1 MDSVHGCLPLKAEP
15 SSNSEYAYIL
25 LRRNQSPKKNLTIQD
40 AQDMQVTEE
49 IAALDP
55 SQESEKKLAGPSK
68 PVESSFLDANGDSDP
83 MDLTTRSSTLFK
95 RLTLTVLLLLLLTSK
110 HFGLWRLQPL
120 ASSAG
125 ESGDSDG
132 VHSDAYDGDSDE
144 VVSDKDRNSA
154 YAKHSVGHDKK

>member
-1 MDSVHGCLPLKAEP
+1 MNITIEVAE
-15 SSNSEYAYIL
+15 
-25 LRRNQSPKKNLTIQD
+25 
-40 AQDMQVTEE
+40 DMQGKGE

-110 HFGLWRLQPL
+110 KFRSVTPSA
-120 ASSAG
+120 ASFICWG
-125 ESGDSDG
+125 I
-132 VHSDAYDGDSDE
+132 
-144 VVSDKDRNSA
+144 R
-154 YAKHSVGHDKK
+154 